1 MRIKTVGIL
10 SLGEMGEQW
19 ASVLAS
25 HGIRI
30 CTCTGGR
37 SSRTLQAAVRC
48 GALEMENIKALVEA
62 CDLIVSLVPADASLE
77 VGRSVAQ
84 AMKSAGSRPLFL
96 EANAISPARAQ
107 EIAGLI
113 ALAGGDCVDAGVI
126 GAASQ
131 LAEGTFTVLSGPQAH
146 ELEAL
151 GSLGLSVEVVG
162 DKVGQASALKMLNA
176 GLFHGLTTVML
187 ELLFGA
193 GRLGIQPQVLRLY
206 ARRSPGLLNQLR
218 PLIETTLRH
227 AGRRSHEM
235 AELLETFATVD
246 FSPHSIAAGRD
257 LLSEIARM
265 APPEAREWSETI
277 ARFVEFRPNGAPPS

>member
-1 MRIKTVGIL
+1 MIKTVGIL

-19 ASVLAS
+19 ARVLAS
-25 HGIRI
+25 HGVRI
-30 CTCTGGR
+30 CACTKGR
-37 SSRTLQAAVRC
+37 SPRTLEAAQRC
-48 GALEMENIKALVEA
+48 GALQMESIEEVVKTS
-62 CDLIVSLVPADASLE
+62 DLIVSLVPADASLK

-84 AMKSAGSRPLFL
+84 AMKTAGSRPLFL

-131 LAEGTFTVLSGPQAH
+131 LAGGTFTVLSGPRAR

-162 DKVGQASALKMLNA
+162 DTVGQASAIKMLNA
-176 GLFHGLTTVML
+176 GLFHGLTTLML

-193 GRLGIQPQVLRLY
+193 GRLGIQPQALRLY
-206 ARRSPGLLNQLR
+206 ARRSPGLFKQLR
-218 PLIETTLRH
+218 PLIETTPRH
-227 AGRRSHEM
+227 ADRRSREM

-246 FSPHSIAAGRD
+246 FSPHSIAAGREI
-257 LLSEIARM
+257 LREIARM
-265 APPEAREWSETI
+265 APPEGREWSETI
-277 ARFVEFRPNGAPPS
+277 ARFVEFRPNGAPSS

>member
-1 MRIKTVGIL
+1 MVIKTVGIL
-10 SLGEMGEQW
+10 SLGEMGAQW
-19 ASVLAS
+19 AGVLSS
-25 HGIRI
+25 HGVRI
-30 CTCTGGR
+30 CTCTRGR
-37 SSRTLQAAVRC
+37 SPRTLEAAQRC
-48 GALEMENIKALVEA
+48 GAIEMENIEALVEA
-62 CDLIVSLVPADASLE
+62 SDLIVSLVPTDASLE
-77 VGRSVAQ
+77 VARRVAE
-84 AMKSAGSRPLFL
+84 AMKGAASRPLFL

-107 EIAGLI
+107 EIASFVAG
-113 ALAGGDCVDAGVI
+113 AGGNCVDGGVI
-126 GAASQ
+126 GPASQ
-131 LAEGTFTVLSGPQAH
+131 LAKGTFTVLSGPRAH

-176 GLFHGLTTVML
+176 GLFHGLTTLML

-206 ARRSPGLLNQLR
+206 ARRSPALLNQLR

-246 FSPHSIAAGRD
+246 FSAHSIAAGREI
-257 LLSEIARM
+257 LREIARM
-265 APPEAREWSETI
+265 APPEDQEWSETI
-277 ARFVEFRPNGAPPS
+277 ARFAEFRPNGAAAS